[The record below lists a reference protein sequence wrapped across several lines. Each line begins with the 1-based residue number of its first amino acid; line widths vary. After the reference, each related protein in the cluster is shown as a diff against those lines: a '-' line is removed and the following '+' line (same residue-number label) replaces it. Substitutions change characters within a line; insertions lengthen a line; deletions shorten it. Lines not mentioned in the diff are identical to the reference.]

1 MSQLKFMSDVFQ
13 NNLEVFKIHS
23 AKGKCTAVLLFSLYP
38 AKNKCKETVQ
48 RCLREMCES
57 KRSSELVIVKRLGK
71 VISLE
76 SRITALW
83 LNTSANQRC
92 CSFKFPFCPIIAG
105 LLWTDDVIFCSDCN
119 ISDLQCRNWYK
130 INLAV
135 RIKTV
140 MFLRCVLM
148 LGKER
153 KRKSLCKEMKKGNCN
168 HIYKHQYFM
177 LR

>member
-1 MSQLKFMSDVFQ
+1 
-13 NNLEVFKIHS
+13 
-23 AKGKCTAVLLFSLYP
+23 
-38 AKNKCKETVQ
+38 
-48 RCLREMCES
+48 MCES

-105 LLWTDDVIFCSDCN
+105 PLWTDDVIFCSDCN

-135 RIKTV
+135 RIKSV

-153 KRKSLCKEMKKGNCN
+153 KRKSLCKEMKQGNCN

-177 LR
+177 LRWRVKYDLGLINLIGRFMHITSELVHFWCAAAWHYFHLILSQ